1 MSTHRGP
8 LPPRITAHCWARNT
22 PHEVLGANIRIGRQ
36 DLFIAHDTIPATIA
50 RLQAIYD
57 LNA

>member
-1 MSTHRGP
+1 MSTRRGP

-22 PHEVLGANIRIGRQ
+22 PDEVLGANVRIGRQ
-36 DLFIAHDTIPATIA
+36 DLFIAHDVIPDVIA
-50 RLQAIYD
+50 RLQAIYE